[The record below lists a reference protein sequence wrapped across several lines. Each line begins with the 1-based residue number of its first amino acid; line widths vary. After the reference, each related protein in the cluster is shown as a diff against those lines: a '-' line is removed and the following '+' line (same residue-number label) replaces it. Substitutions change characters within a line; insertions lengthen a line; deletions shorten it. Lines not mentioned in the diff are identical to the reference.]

1 MNEEPQGETTRLQYI
16 GPETQTRGQYGEC
29 VRFGHL
35 DSTGAIWVW
44 DSTIGW
50 IYWSNHQGADDPE
63 WTEVHA

>member
-16 GPETQTRGQYGEC
+16 GPEPAPAESTEN
-29 VRFGHL
+29 VNRFGHL

-50 IYWSNHQGADDPE
+50 IYWSNYQGDDDPE
-63 WTEVHA
+63 WAQVYA